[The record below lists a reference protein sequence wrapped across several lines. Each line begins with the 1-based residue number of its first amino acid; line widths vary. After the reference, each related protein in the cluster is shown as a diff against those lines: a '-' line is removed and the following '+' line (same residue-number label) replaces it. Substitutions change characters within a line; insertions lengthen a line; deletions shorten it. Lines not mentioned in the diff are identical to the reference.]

1 MASKSTKTFKYV
13 GVSLLNGKVKARFT
27 NDTATR
33 IKVMQRGGHS
43 NIEFTELPREMTKAE
58 IEGEG
63 FLQKALDTYKGAA
76 PAAKPAKAQKAVA

>member
-1 MASKSTKTFKYV
+1 MASKSEKTFKYV
-13 GVSLLNGKVKARFT
+13 GVSLLDGKVKVRFT

-33 IKVMQRGGHS
+33 IKVMQRGGHT
-43 NIEFTELPREMTKAE
+43 NIEFTELPRAMTKAE

-63 FLQKALDTYKGAA
+63 FLQKALDSYKAAA